1 MLSLNINK
9 ELPDN
14 SISVPRL
21 LGKVFKL
28 IREQKLIGARS
39 DSIVDDVAQRLQKPN
54 YRNKL

>member
-1 MLSLNINK
+1 MLSK

-21 LGKVFKL
+21 LGKVFKRS
-28 IREQKLIGARS
+28 REQKLIGS
-39 DSIVDDVAQRLQKPN
+39 SVSIVDDVAQRLQKPN